1 MTSSENK
8 GWGVVWI
15 LLGPVIFLMVSAST
29 VEPRLA
35 YVLQLGGCGAVS
47 IAGVRFGWGAMMG
60 EARSV
65 TGLVVLSCV
74 VAIYFIGS
82 GLLLLAWPSKAGL
95 LMRVGL
101 AFLVG
106 GWGVPFLYMA
116 HAIGSSARES
126 EGPQPN
132 P

>member
-1 MTSSENK
+1 MTSSEN
-8 GWGVVWI
+8 
-15 LLGPVIFLMVSAST
+15 S
-29 VEPRLA
+29 
-35 YVLQLGGCGAVS
+35 
-47 IAGVRFGWGAMMG
+47 
-60 EARSV
+60 
-65 TGLVVLSCV
+65 
-74 VAIYFIGS
+74 IGS
-82 GLLLLAWPSKAGL
+82 GLLVLAWPSKAGL

-116 HAIGSSARES
+116 HAISSSARES